1 MINSIIQTISQFERI
16 IILRHVRP
24 DPDAVGS
31 QAGLRALIRNEWPHK
46 EVLIGGESDPEF
58 DFLTKMD
65 DISDKDYDGA
75 LVIVCDTANRERIDD
90 SRFDTGAALIKIDH
104 HPMVDSYG
112 GIEWVDE
119 AASSTSEMVYELY
132 DHLSSGREQDV
143 DPTMAKMLYAGIV
156 GDTGRF
162 RFPNTTER
170 TFKAAARLVTAPF
183 SREEIY
189 ESMYVKSEKMLRLEG
204 YVLSNV
210 AVKPSGAAIVY
221 LRADTLEQFGVS
233 AKEASAIVNSFSA
246 LEGLKAWAFLV
257 EEEDQIRLRIRSK
270 GPQVHKLAERYHGGG
285 HPMAAGASA
294 FSWEEAESFS
304 DELDALC
311 QSYM

>member
-1 MINSIIQTISQFERI
+1 MIDSIIQTISQFERI

-31 QAGLRALIRNEWPHK
+31 QAGLRALIRNEWPQK

-65 DISDKDYDGA
+65 EISDGDYQGA

-90 SRFDTGAALIKIDH
+90 ARFDAGAKLIKIDH

-112 GIEWVDE
+112 EIEWVDE
-119 AASSTSEMVYELY
+119 TASSTSEMIFELY
-132 DHLSSGREQDV
+132 DRLMQARDENV
-143 DPTMAKMLYAGIV
+143 DPVMAKMLYAGIV

-170 TFKAAARLVTAPF
+170 TFRAAARLVTAPF
-183 SREEIY
+183 SREDIY

-210 AVKPSGAAIVY
+210 AVKPSGAAVVH
-221 LRADTLEQFGVS
+221 LRSDTLERFGVS

-270 GPQVHKLAERYHGGG
+270 GPQIHKLAERYRGGG

-294 FSWEEAESFS
+294 FSWEEAERFS
-304 DELDALC
+304 NELDIIC
-311 QSYM
+311 QAYT